1 MESFISK
8 NFIPVKIH
16 IKEQPDTFK
25 RFNVQWTPVLVVLD
39 PEGVERHRWE
49 GYLPADE
56 FIGQLE
62 LALARSA
69 FQQERWAEAERM
81 FREVADKHP
90 DTDYAPQAV
99 YYAGVS
105 KYKRGDPSALPET
118 ARQLKS
124 RYGNTDWAKKSSVWL
139 H

>member
-1 MESFISK
+1 
-8 NFIPVKIH
+8 VKIH

-25 RFNVQWTPVLVVLD
+25 RFNVQWTPVLAVLD
-39 PEGVERHRWE
+39 SDGVERHRWE

-62 LALARSA
+62 LGLARSA
-69 FQQERWAEAERM
+69 FQREAWADAERM
-81 FREVADKHP
+81 FREVADRHP
-90 DTDYAPQAV
+90 NTDYAPQAV

-105 KYKRGDPSALPET
+105 KYKAGDPSALPAT
-118 ARQLKS
+118 ARQLAA
-124 RYGNTDWAKKSSVWL
+124 RYGDTSWARKSSVWL

>member
-1 MESFISK
+1 MLAERFV
-8 NFIPVKIH
+8 PVKIH
-16 IKEQPDTFK
+16 VKEQPDTFK

-39 PEGVERHRWE
+39 PGGVERHRWE
-49 GYLPADE
+49 GYLPPEE

-69 FQQERWAEAERM
+69 FQQERWTEAERL
-81 FREVADKHP
+81 FREVADAHP

-105 KYKRGDPSALPET
+105 RYKDGDASALAAT
-118 ARQLKS
+118 ARRLAA
-124 RYGNTDWAKKSSVWL
+124 RYADTSWARKSSVWL